1 MNSIQFLIA
10 TAISVYSF
18 ILILRTWFQLAG
30 VDFYNPLSQAL
41 VKATQPVVTP
51 LGKFAPTVKGVNT
64 AALLAC
70 FILGL
75 VKFPLLNLFGTIG
88 GASFFEYAVI
98 GVLSV
103 VHSIGE
109 AIFYVLL
116 AGAVLSWFN
125 RAAGQTQYLL
135 YQLSEPVLRPVRKIL
150 PNTGMIDFSPMVV
163 VFVLYLLNRVLY
175 DVFGGLWVAAAF

>member
-10 TAISVYSF
+10 TVISVYSF
-18 ILILRTWFQLAG
+18 ILILRVWFQLAR

-41 VKATQPVVTP
+41 VKATQPVVAP
-51 LGKFAPTVKGVNT
+51 LSRFAPTVKGVNI

-70 FILGL
+70 
-75 VKFPLLNLFGTIG
+75 LLNFFGTIA
-88 GASFFEYAVI
+88 GASLFEYAVI

-116 AGAVLSWFN
+116 VGAILSWFN

-135 YQLSEPVLRPVRKIL
+135 YQLSEPVLRPIRKVL
-150 PNTGMIDFSPMVV
+150 PNAGMIDFSPMVV
-163 VFVLYLLNRVLY
+163 VFILYLLNRVLY
-175 DVFGGLWVAAAF
+175 DIFGGLWAVAAF